1 MMPKTIASLCFG
13 WWNWPGKDSSN
24 IWNMVVACLKWL
36 IWRESNNR
44 TIENIVRLVD
54 LLNPIL
60 VGTLFQWDRIWGFT
74 HRISISK
81 FLPSVHIS
89 S

>member
-1 MMPKTIASLCFG
+1 
-13 WWNWPGKDSSN
+13 
-24 IWNMVVACLKWL
+24 MVPACLKWL

-54 LLNPIL
+54 LLKPIL
-60 VGTLFQWDRIWGFT
+60 VGTVFQWDRIWGFT